1 MAEAKKTTSN
11 VGTLVLNRVDEM
23 CKVGFTMPKDYNYV
37 NAVKATMLKL
47 QDVKDKN
54 GKPALEVCTPS
65 SIQSALFS
73 MVVKGLDVSKN
84 QAYLVC
90 YGDQLQ
96 LQESYFGKVLQVKR
110 IFPEWEPRPNI
121 VHADDT
127 FKYTVNP
134 DTGRR
139 ELVEHTQSLE
149 NLDKPILGGY
159 IYLPCADGG
168 KDLYIMTI
176 KQIIAAWNKS
186 RSGGATAKQFPE
198 KMAMKTLVNSG
209 CNIIINSTPSQSNI
223 ADNSDDP
230 NAPEPVTEYADAEEV
245 VEVHE
250 LPDAPQYVDTET
262 GEIKANAQEQAEP
275 AEHTSTADDDSDF

>member
-65 SIQSALFS
+65 SIQSALFT

-90 YGDQLQ
+90 YGEQLQ

-110 IFPEWEPRPNI
+110 IFPDWEPRPNI

-127 FKYTVNP
+127 FKYKVNP
-134 DTGRR
+134 ETGRR

-149 NLDKPILGGY
+149 NLDKPIVGGY

-168 KDLYIMTI
+168 KDLYCMTY
-176 KQIIAAWNKS
+176 KQIVSAWQKS
-186 RSGGATAKQFPE
+186 RSGGATAKAFPE

-209 CNIIINSTPSQSNI
+209 CTMVINSTPSQSSF

-230 NAPEPVTEYADAEEV
+230 NAPESAQEFDYAEEV

-250 LPDAPQYVDTET
+250 LPDAPQDVDTDT
-262 GEIKANAQEQAEP
+262 GEIKNEPVPEAPAQAQ
-275 AEHTSTADDDSDF
+275 TQNDDSDF

>member
-65 SIQSALFS
+65 SIQSALFA

-90 YGDQLQ
+90 YGEQLQ

-121 VHADDT
+121 VHEGDT

-134 DTGRR
+134 ETGRR

-209 CNIIINSTPSQSNI
+209 CTMVINSTPSQSNI

-230 NAPEPVTEYADAEEV
+230 NAPEPVPEYAEAEEI

-262 GEIKANAQEQAEP
+262 GEIKEEPTTEAPAQA
-275 AEHTSTADDDSDF
+275 HTQDDDSDF

>member
-47 QDVKDKN
+47 QEVKDKN

-90 YGDQLQ
+90 YGEQLQ

-110 IFPEWEPRPNI
+110 IFPDWEPRPNI

-134 DTGRR
+134 ETGRK

-149 NLDKPILGGY
+149 NLDKPIVGGY

-168 KDLYIMTI
+168 KDLYVMTA
-176 KQIIAAWNKS
+176 KQIAAAWSKS

-198 KMAMKTLVNSG
+198 KMAMKTIVNSG
-209 CNIIINSTPSQSNI
+209 CTMVINSTPSQSNI

-230 NAPEPVTEYADAEEV
+230 NAPEPAQEFDYAEEV

-250 LPDAPQYVDTET
+250 LPDAPQDVDTEKC
-262 GEIKANAQEQAEP
+262 EIKNEPVPEAPAQAQ
-275 AEHTSTADDDSDF
+275 TQNDDSDF

>member
-1 MAEAKKTTSN
+1 MAETKKTSSN
-11 VGTLVLNRVDEM
+11 VGQLVLSRVDEM
-23 CKVGFTMPKDYNYV
+23 CKIGFTMPKDYNYV

-47 QDVKDKN
+47 QEVKDKN
-54 GKPALEVCTPS
+54 GKPALEVCTTA

-84 QAYLVC
+84 QAYLVV
-90 YGDQLQ
+90 YNDKLQ

-110 IFPEWEPRPNI
+110 IFPDWEPRPNI
-121 VHADDT
+121 VHEGDT
-127 FKYTVNP
+127 FKYAVNP
-134 DTGRR
+134 ETGRR

-149 NLDKPILGGY
+149 NLDKPIVGGY

-168 KDLYIMTI
+168 KDLYCMTY
-176 KQIIAAWNKS
+176 KQIVAAWNKS

-230 NAPEPVTEYADAEEV
+230 NAPEPVPEYADAEEI

-262 GEIKANAQEQAEP
+262 GEIKNEP
-275 AEHTSTADDDSDF
+275 APEAPVQVQTHDDDSDF

>member
-23 CKVGFTMPKDYNYV
+23 CKIGFTMPKDYNYV

-47 QDVKDKN
+47 QEVKDKN
-54 GKPALEVCTPS
+54 GKPALEVCTPA

-84 QAYLVC
+84 QAYLVV
-90 YGDQLQ
+90 YNDKLQ

-121 VHADDT
+121 VHEGDT
-127 FKYTVNP
+127 FKYAVNP
-134 DTGRR
+134 ETGRR

-149 NLDKPILGGY
+149 NLDKPIVGGY

-168 KDLYIMTI
+168 KDLYCMTI
-176 KQIIAAWNKS
+176 KQIMASWSKS

-209 CNIIINSTPSQSNI
+209 CTMVINSTPSQSNI

-230 NAPEPVTEYADAEEV
+230 NAPEPTQEYADAEEV

-250 LPDAPQYVDTET
+250 LPDAPQDVDTET
-262 GEIKANAQEQAEP
+262 GEIKNEPVPEAPVQAQE
-275 AEHTSTADDDSDF
+275 HDDDSDF

>member
-65 SIQSALFS
+65 SIQSALFT

-90 YGDQLQ
+90 YGEQLQ

-121 VHADDT
+121 VHEGDT

-176 KQIIAAWNKS
+176 KQIIAAWSKS

-198 KMAMKTLVNSG
+198 KMAMKTIVNSG
-209 CNIIINSTPSQSNI
+209 CTMVINSTPSQSNI

-230 NAPEPVTEYADAEEV
+230 NAPETEPEYAYAEEV
-245 VEVHE
+245 VEVQE

-262 GEIKANAQEQAEP
+262 GEIKDEPTTEEP
-275 AEHTSTADDDSDF
+275 AQAHTQDDDSDF

>member
-47 QDVKDKN
+47 QEVKDKN
-54 GKPALEVCTPS
+54 GKPALEVCTPA
-65 SIQSALFS
+65 SIQSALFA

-84 QAYLVC
+84 QAYLVV
-90 YGDQLQ
+90 YNDKLQ

-121 VHADDT
+121 VHEGDT
-127 FKYTVNP
+127 FKYAVNP
-134 DTGRR
+134 ETGRR

-149 NLDKPILGGY
+149 NLDKPIVGGY

-168 KDLYIMTI
+168 KDLYCMTY
-176 KQIIAAWNKS
+176 KQIVVAWNKS

-209 CNIIINSTPSQSNI
+209 CTMVINSTPSQSNI

-230 NAPEPVTEYADAEEV
+230 NAPEPAQEFDYAEEI

-250 LPDAPQYVDTET
+250 LPDAPHDVDTET
-262 GEIKANAQEQAEP
+262 GEIKNEPVPEAPAQAQ
-275 AEHTSTADDDSDF
+275 TQNDDSDF

>member
-1 MAEAKKTTSN
+1 MSEAKKTTSN

-90 YGDQLQ
+90 YGQQLQ

-121 VHADDT
+121 IHEGDT
-127 FKYTVNP
+127 FKYAVNP
-134 DTGRR
+134 ETGRR

-149 NLDKPILGGY
+149 NLDKPIVGGY

-168 KDLYIMTI
+168 KDLYCMTI
-176 KQIIAAWNKS
+176 KQIMASWSKS

-209 CNIIINSTPSQSNI
+209 CTMVINSTPSQSSF

-230 NAPEPVTEYADAEEV
+230 NAPEPAPEYAYAEEV
-245 VEVHE
+245 VEVQE

-262 GEIKANAQEQAEP
+262 GEIKNEPVPEAPAQN
-275 AEHTSTADDDSDF
+275 HTQDDDSDF

>member
-23 CKVGFTMPKDYNYV
+23 CKVGFSMPKDYNYV

-90 YGDQLQ
+90 YGQQLQ

-110 IFPEWEPRPNI
+110 IFPDWEPRPNI
-121 VHADDT
+121 VHEGDT

-134 DTGRR
+134 ETGRR

-149 NLDKPILGGY
+149 NLDKPIVGGY

-168 KDLYIMTI
+168 KDLYCMTI
-176 KQIIAAWNKS
+176 KQIMASWSKS
-186 RSGGATAKQFPE
+186 RSGGATAKAFPE

-209 CNIIINSTPSQSNI
+209 CTMVINSTPSQSNI

-230 NAPEPVTEYADAEEV
+230 NAPEPEPEYAYAEEV
-245 VEVHE
+245 VEVKE

-262 GEIKANAQEQAEP
+262 GEIKNEPVPEATVQAQE
-275 AEHTSTADDDSDF
+275 HDDDSDF

>member
-1 MAEAKKTTSN
+1 MSETKKTSSN
-11 VGTLVLNRVDEM
+11 VGQLVLSRVEAM
-23 CKVGFTMPKDYNYV
+23 CQVGFTMPKDYNYV

-47 QDVKDKN
+47 QEVKDKN
-54 GKPALEVCTPS
+54 GKSALEVCTPS

-84 QAYLVC
+84 QAYLVV
-90 YGDQLQ
+90 YNDKLQ

-134 DTGRR
+134 ETGRR

-176 KQIIAAWNKS
+176 KQIIAAWSKS

-209 CNIIINSTPSQSNI
+209 CTMVINSTPSQSNI

-230 NAPEPVTEYADAEEV
+230 NAPEPVQEYADAEEI
-245 VEVHE
+245 VEVKE

-262 GEIKANAQEQAEP
+262 GEINESAQEPSAP

>member
-90 YGDQLQ
+90 YGQQLQ

-121 VHADDT
+121 VHEGDT

-134 DTGRR
+134 GTGRR

-149 NLDKPILGGY
+149 NLDKPIVGGY

-168 KDLYIMTI
+168 KDLYCMTI
-176 KQIIAAWNKS
+176 KQIMASWSKS

-209 CNIIINSTPSQSNI
+209 CTMVINSTPSQSNI

-230 NAPEPVTEYADAEEV
+230 NAPETEPEYAYAEEV
-245 VEVHE
+245 VEVQE

-262 GEIKANAQEQAEP
+262 GEIKNEPAPEAPVHAQE
-275 AEHTSTADDDSDF
+275 HDDDSDF

>member
-47 QDVKDKN
+47 QEVKDKN
-54 GKPALEVCTPS
+54 GKPALEVCTPA
-65 SIQSALFS
+65 SIQSALFA

-90 YGDQLQ
+90 YGQQLQ

-110 IFPEWEPRPNI
+110 IFPDWEPRPNV

-134 DTGRR
+134 ETGRK

-149 NLDKPILGGY
+149 NLDKPIVGGY

-168 KDLYIMTI
+168 KDLYVMTA
-176 KQIIAAWNKS
+176 KQIAAAWSKS

-198 KMAMKTLVNSG
+198 KMAMKTIVNSG
-209 CNIIINSTPSQSNI
+209 CTMVINSTPSQSNI

-230 NAPEPVTEYADAEEV
+230 NAPEPTQEFDYAEEV

-250 LPDAPQYVDTET
+250 LPDAPQSVDTET
-262 GEIKANAQEQAEP
+262 GEIKDEPVPEAPAQAQ
-275 AEHTSTADDDSDF
+275 TQNDDSDF

>member
-1 MAEAKKTTSN
+1 MSETKKTSSN
-11 VGTLVLNRVDEM
+11 VGQLVLSRVDEM

-65 SIQSALFS
+65 SIQSALFT

-127 FKYTVNP
+127 FKYAVNP

-149 NLDKPILGGY
+149 NLDKPIVGGY

-168 KDLYIMTI
+168 KDLYCMTY
-176 KQIIAAWNKS
+176 KQIVSAWQKS

-209 CNIIINSTPSQSNI
+209 CTMVINSTPSQSNI

-230 NAPEPVTEYADAEEV
+230 NAPEPTQEFDYAEEV

-250 LPDAPQYVDTET
+250 LPDAPQDVDTET
-262 GEIKANAQEQAEP
+262 GEINNEPVPEAPAQAQ
-275 AEHTSTADDDSDF
+275 TQNDDSDF

>member
-47 QDVKDKN
+47 QEVKDKN

-90 YGDQLQ
+90 YGQQLQ

-121 VHADDT
+121 VHEGDT
-127 FKYTVNP
+127 FKYAVNP
-134 DTGRR
+134 ETGRK

-149 NLDKPILGGY
+149 NLDKPIVGGY

-168 KDLYIMTI
+168 KDLYCMTI
-176 KQIIAAWNKS
+176 KQIMASWSKS

-209 CNIIINSTPSQSNI
+209 CTMVINSTPSQSNI

-230 NAPEPVTEYADAEEV
+230 NAPEPTQEYADAEEV

-250 LPDAPQYVDTET
+250 LPDAPQDVDTET
-262 GEIKANAQEQAEP
+262 GEIKNEPVPEAPVQAQE
-275 AEHTSTADDDSDF
+275 HDDDSDF

>member
-23 CKVGFTMPKDYNYV
+23 CKIGFTMPKDYNYV

-90 YGDQLQ
+90 YGQQLQ

-121 VHADDT
+121 VHEGDT
-127 FKYTVNP
+127 FKYAVNP
-134 DTGRR
+134 ETGRR

-149 NLDKPILGGY
+149 NLDKPIVGGY

-168 KDLYIMTI
+168 KDLYCMTI
-176 KQIIAAWNKS
+176 KQIMASWSKS
-186 RSGGATAKQFPE
+186 RSGGATAKAFPE

-209 CNIIINSTPSQSNI
+209 CTMVINSTPSQSNI

-230 NAPEPVTEYADAEEV
+230 NAPEPVPEYAYAEEV
-245 VEVHE
+245 VEVQE
-250 LPDAPQYVDTET
+250 LPDAPQDVDTET
-262 GEIKANAQEQAEP
+262 GEIKNEP
-275 AEHTSTADDDSDF
+275 APEAPVQAHENDDDSDF

>member
-23 CKVGFTMPKDYNYV
+23 CKIGFTMPKDYNYV

-47 QDVKDKN
+47 QEVKDKN

-65 SIQSALFS
+65 SIQSALFT

-90 YGDQLQ
+90 YGEQLQ

-121 VHADDT
+121 VHEGDT

-134 DTGRR
+134 ETGRR

-198 KMAMKTLVNSG
+198 KMAMKTIVNSG
-209 CNIIINSTPSQSNI
+209 CTMVINSTPSQSTV

-230 NAPEPVTEYADAEEV
+230 NAPETEPEYAYAEEV
-245 VEVHE
+245 VEVKE

-262 GEIKANAQEQAEP
+262 GEIKDEPTTEAPAQAQ
-275 AEHTSTADDDSDF
+275 TQDDDSDF

>member
-23 CKVGFTMPKDYNYV
+23 CKVGFSMPKDYNYV

-90 YGDQLQ
+90 YGQQLQ

-121 VHADDT
+121 VHEGDT
-127 FKYTVNP
+127 FKYAVNP
-134 DTGRR
+134 ETGRR

-149 NLDKPILGGY
+149 NLDKPIVGGY

-168 KDLYIMTI
+168 KDLYCMTI
-176 KQIIAAWNKS
+176 KQIMASWSKS
-186 RSGGATAKQFPE
+186 RSGGATAKAFPE

-209 CNIIINSTPSQSNI
+209 CTMVINSTPSQSNI

-230 NAPEPVTEYADAEEV
+230 NAPEPVPEYADAEEV

-262 GEIKANAQEQAEP
+262 GEIKNEPAPEAPVQAQE
-275 AEHTSTADDDSDF
+275 HDDDSDF

>member
-65 SIQSALFS
+65 SIQSALFA

-90 YGDQLQ
+90 YGQQLQ

-121 VHADDT
+121 VHEGDT

-134 DTGRR
+134 ETGRR

-149 NLDKPILGGY
+149 NLDKPIVGGY

-168 KDLYIMTI
+168 KDLYVMTA
-176 KQIIAAWNKS
+176 KQIAAAWAKS
-186 RSGGATAKQFPE
+186 RTGGGTAKQFPE

-209 CNIIINSTPSQSNI
+209 CTMVINSTPSQSTV

-230 NAPEPVTEYADAEEV
+230 NAPETEPEYAYAEEV

-250 LPDAPQYVDTET
+250 LPAAPQDIDTET
-262 GEIKANAQEQAEP
+262 GEIKESTQEQAAPVEQAAP
-275 AEHTSTADDDSDF
+275 ADNDSDF

>member
-1 MAEAKKTTSN
+1 MAEVKKTTSN

-23 CKVGFTMPKDYNYV
+23 CKIGFTMPKDYNYV

-47 QDVKDKN
+47 QEVKDKN

-84 QAYLVC
+84 QAYLVV
-90 YGDQLQ
+90 YNDKLQ

-134 DTGRR
+134 ETGRR

-149 NLDKPILGGY
+149 NLDKPIVGGY

-168 KDLYIMTI
+168 KDLYCMTI
-176 KQIIAAWNKS
+176 KQIMASWSKS
-186 RSGGATAKQFPE
+186 RSGGATAKAFPE

-209 CNIIINSTPSQSNI
+209 CTMVINSTPSQSNI

-230 NAPEPVTEYADAEEV
+230 NAPEPAPEYADAEEI

-250 LPDAPQYVDTET
+250 LPDAPQDVDTET
-262 GEIKANAQEQAEP
+262 GEIKNEPVPEAPVQAQTQN
-275 AEHTSTADDDSDF
+275 DDSDF

>member
-23 CKVGFTMPKDYNYV
+23 CKIGFTMPKDYNYV

-47 QDVKDKN
+47 QEVKDKN
-54 GKPALEVCTPS
+54 GKPALEVCTPA

-84 QAYLVC
+84 QAYLVV
-90 YGDQLQ
+90 YNDKLQ

-127 FKYTVNP
+127 FKYAVNP
-134 DTGRR
+134 ETGRR

-149 NLDKPILGGY
+149 NLDKPIVGGY

-168 KDLYIMTI
+168 KDLYCMTY
-176 KQIIAAWNKS
+176 KQIVASWSKS

-209 CNIIINSTPSQSNI
+209 CNIIINSTPSQSSF

-230 NAPEPVTEYADAEEV
+230 NAPEPVQDYADAEEV

-250 LPDAPQYVDTET
+250 LPDAPQDVDTET
-262 GEIKANAQEQAEP
+262 GEINAQVQEQAAP
-275 AEHTSTADDDSDF
+275 AEQTSTSDDDSDF

>member
-23 CKVGFTMPKDYNYV
+23 CKIGFTMPKDYNYV

-54 GKPALEVCTPS
+54 GKPALEVCTPA

-121 VHADDT
+121 VHEGDT
-127 FKYTVNP
+127 FKYAVNP
-134 DTGRR
+134 ETGRR

-149 NLDKPILGGY
+149 NLDKPIVGGY

-168 KDLYIMTI
+168 KDLYCMTY
-176 KQIIAAWNKS
+176 KQIVASWSKS

-230 NAPEPVTEYADAEEV
+230 NAPESTPEYADAEEI
-245 VEVHE
+245 VEVKE

-262 GEIKANAQEQAEP
+262 GEIKNEPVPEAPEQAQT
-275 AEHTSTADDDSDF
+275 HDDDSDF

>member
-23 CKVGFTMPKDYNYV
+23 CKIGFTMPKDYNYV

-47 QDVKDKN
+47 QEVKDKN
-54 GKPALEVCTPS
+54 GKPALEVCTPA

-84 QAYLVC
+84 QAYLVV
-90 YGDQLQ
+90 YNDKLQ

-134 DTGRR
+134 ETGRK

-149 NLDKPILGGY
+149 NLDKPIVGGY

-168 KDLYIMTI
+168 KDLYCMTY
-176 KQIIAAWNKS
+176 KQIVAAWSKS

-230 NAPEPVTEYADAEEV
+230 NAPEPVPEYADAEEI
-245 VEVHE
+245 VEVKE

-262 GEIKANAQEQAEP
+262 GEIKNEPAPEAPVQAQEN
-275 AEHTSTADDDSDF
+275 DDDSDF

>member
-90 YGDQLQ
+90 YGEQLQ
-96 LQESYFGKVLQVKR
+96 LQESCFGKVLQVKR

-121 VHADDT
+121 VHEGDT

-134 DTGRR
+134 ETGRR

-209 CNIIINSTPSQSNI
+209 CTMVINSTPSQSTV

-230 NAPEPVTEYADAEEV
+230 NAPETEPEYAYAEEV

-250 LPDAPQYVDTET
+250 LPDAPQDVDTET
-262 GEIKANAQEQAEP
+262 GEIKNEPVPEAPVQAQE
-275 AEHTSTADDDSDF
+275 HDDDSDF

>member
-23 CKVGFTMPKDYNYV
+23 CKIGFTMPKDYNYV

-47 QDVKDKN
+47 QEVKDKN
-54 GKPALEVCTPS
+54 GKPALEVCTPA

-84 QAYLVC
+84 QAYLVV
-90 YGDQLQ
+90 YNDKLQ

-134 DTGRR
+134 ETGRR

-149 NLDKPILGGY
+149 NLDKPIVGGY

-168 KDLYIMTI
+168 KDLYCMTY
-176 KQIIAAWNKS
+176 KQIVASWSKS

-230 NAPEPVTEYADAEEV
+230 NAPEPVPEYAEAEEI
-245 VEVHE
+245 VEVKE
-250 LPDAPQYVDTET
+250 LTDAPQYVDTET
-262 GEIKANAQEQAEP
+262 GEIKDEPTPEAPAQAQP
-275 AEHTSTADDDSDF
+275 QDDDSDF

>member
-90 YGDQLQ
+90 YGQQLQ

-110 IFPEWEPRPNI
+110 IFPDWEPRPNI

-134 DTGRR
+134 ETGRK

-149 NLDKPILGGY
+149 NLDKPIVGGY

-168 KDLYIMTI
+168 KDLYVMTA
-176 KQIIAAWNKS
+176 KQIAAAWSKS

-198 KMAMKTLVNSG
+198 KMAMKTIVNSG
-209 CNIIINSTPSQSNI
+209 CTMVINSTPSQSNI

-230 NAPEPVTEYADAEEV
+230 NAPEPAQEFDYAEEV

-250 LPDAPQYVDTET
+250 LPDAPQDVDTET
-262 GEIKANAQEQAEP
+262 GENKNEPVPEAPAQAQ
-275 AEHTSTADDDSDF
+275 TQNDDSDF

>member
-47 QDVKDKN
+47 QEVKDKN
-54 GKPALEVCTPS
+54 GKPALEVCTPA

-84 QAYLVC
+84 QAYLVV
-90 YGDQLQ
+90 YNDKLQ

-110 IFPEWEPRPNI
+110 IFPDWEPRPNI

-134 DTGRR
+134 ETGRR

-149 NLDKPILGGY
+149 NLDKPIVGGY

-168 KDLYIMTI
+168 KDLYCMTY
-176 KQIIAAWNKS
+176 KQIVASWSKS

-230 NAPEPVTEYADAEEV
+230 NAPEPAPEYADAEEI
-245 VEVHE
+245 VEVKE

-262 GEIKANAQEQAEP
+262 GEIKNEHAPEAPVHAQEQ
-275 AEHTSTADDDSDF
+275 DDDSDF

>member
-47 QDVKDKN
+47 QEVKDKN
-54 GKPALEVCTPS
+54 GKPALEVCTPA

-84 QAYLVC
+84 QAYLVV
-90 YGDQLQ
+90 YNDKLQ

-110 IFPEWEPRPNI
+110 IFPDWEPRPNI

-127 FKYTVNP
+127 FKYSVNP
-134 DTGRR
+134 ETGRR

-149 NLDKPILGGY
+149 NLDKPIVGGY

-168 KDLYIMTI
+168 KDLYCMTI
-176 KQIIAAWNKS
+176 KQIMASWSKS
-186 RSGGATAKQFPE
+186 RSGGATAKAFPE

-209 CNIIINSTPSQSNI
+209 CTMVINSTPSQSNI

-230 NAPEPVTEYADAEEV
+230 NAPEPAQEFDDAEEI
-245 VEVHE
+245 VEVKE
-250 LPDAPQYVDTET
+250 LPDAPQDVDTET
-262 GEIKANAQEQAEP
+262 GEIKNDTVPEAPAQAQ
-275 AEHTSTADDDSDF
+275 TQNDDSDF

>member
-1 MAEAKKTTSN
+1 MAETKKTSSN
-11 VGTLVLNRVDEM
+11 VGQLVLSRVEEM
-23 CKVGFTMPKDYNYV
+23 CQVGFTMPKDYNYV

-90 YGDQLQ
+90 YGEQLQ

-121 VHADDT
+121 VHEGDT

-134 DTGRR
+134 ETGRR

-209 CNIIINSTPSQSNI
+209 CTMVINSTPSQSNI

-230 NAPEPVTEYADAEEV
+230 NAPEPVPEYADAEEV

-262 GEIKANAQEQAEP
+262 GEIKEEPTTEAPAQAQ
-275 AEHTSTADDDSDF
+275 TQNDDSDF

>member
-47 QDVKDKN
+47 QEVKDKN
-54 GKPALEVCTPS
+54 GQPALEVCTPS
-65 SIQSALFS
+65 SIQSALFA

-90 YGDQLQ
+90 YGQQLQ

-110 IFPEWEPRPNI
+110 IFPDWEPRPNI

-127 FKYTVNP
+127 FKYAVNP
-134 DTGRR
+134 ETGRR

-149 NLDKPILGGY
+149 NLDKPIVGGY

-168 KDLYIMTI
+168 KDLYCMTY
-176 KQIIAAWNKS
+176 KQIVAAWNKS

-209 CNIIINSTPSQSNI
+209 CTMVINSTPSQSNI

-230 NAPEPVTEYADAEEV
+230 NAPEPAQEFDYAEEI

-250 LPDAPQYVDTET
+250 LPDAPQDVDNET
-262 GEIKANAQEQAEP
+262 GEIKNEPEPEAPAQAQ
-275 AEHTSTADDDSDF
+275 TQNDDSDF

>member
-1 MAEAKKTTSN
+1 
-11 VGTLVLNRVDEM
+11 M

-47 QDVKDKN
+47 QEVKDKN
-54 GKPALEVCTPS
+54 GRSALEVCTPS

-90 YGDQLQ
+90 YGQQLQ

-121 VHADDT
+121 VHEGDT

-134 DTGRR
+134 ETGRR

-149 NLDKPILGGY
+149 NLDKPIVGGY

-168 KDLYIMTI
+168 KDLYVMTA
-176 KQIIAAWNKS
+176 KQIAAAWSKS

-198 KMAMKTLVNSG
+198 KMAMKTIVNSG
-209 CNIIINSTPSQSNI
+209 CTMVINSNPSQSTV

-230 NAPEPVTEYADAEEV
+230 NAPEHVPEYAEAEEI

-262 GEIKANAQEQAEP
+262 GEIKDEPTTEEP
-275 AEHTSTADDDSDF
+275 AQAQTQNDDSDF

>member
-23 CKVGFTMPKDYNYV
+23 CKIGFTMPKDYNYV

-47 QDVKDKN
+47 QEVKDKN
-54 GKPALEVCTPS
+54 GKPALEVCTPA

-84 QAYLVC
+84 QAYLVV
-90 YGDQLQ
+90 YNDKLQ

-127 FKYTVNP
+127 FKYAVNP

-149 NLDKPILGGY
+149 NLDKPIVGGY

-168 KDLYIMTI
+168 KDLYCMTI
-176 KQIIAAWNKS
+176 KQIMASWSKS

-209 CNIIINSTPSQSNI
+209 CTMVINSTPSQSNI

-230 NAPEPVTEYADAEEV
+230 NAPETESEYADAEEV

-250 LPDAPQYVDTET
+250 LPAAPQDIDTET
-262 GEIKANAQEQAEP
+262 GEIKEQAQEPSAPSEQDAP
-275 AEHTSTADDDSDF
+275 TDDDSDF

>member
-1 MAEAKKTTSN
+1 MAETKKTSSN
-11 VGTLVLNRVDEM
+11 VGQLVLSRVEEM
-23 CKVGFTMPKDYNYV
+23 CQVGFTMPKDYNYV

-65 SIQSALFS
+65 SIQSALFT

-90 YGDQLQ
+90 YGEQLQ

-121 VHADDT
+121 VHEGDT

-134 DTGRR
+134 ETGRR

-209 CNIIINSTPSQSNI
+209 CTMVINSTPSQSTV

-230 NAPEPVTEYADAEEV
+230 NAPEPVPEYADAEEV

-250 LPDAPQYVDTET
+250 LPDAPQDGYIVT
-262 GEIKANAQEQAEP
+262 GEIKAQAQEPSAPSEQDAP
-275 AEHTSTADDDSDF
+275 TDDDSDF

>member
-11 VGTLVLNRVDEM
+11 VGTLVLNRVEEM
-23 CKVGFTMPKDYNYV
+23 CQVGFTMPKDYNYV

-47 QDVKDKN
+47 QEVKDKN
-54 GKPALEVCTPS
+54 GKPALEVCTPA

-84 QAYLVC
+84 QAYLVV
-90 YGDQLQ
+90 YNDKLQ

-121 VHADDT
+121 VHEGDT
-127 FKYTVNP
+127 FKYAVNP
-134 DTGRR
+134 ETGRR

-149 NLDKPILGGY
+149 NLDKPIVGGY

-168 KDLYIMTI
+168 KDLYCMTY
-176 KQIIAAWNKS
+176 KQIVASWSKS

-230 NAPEPVTEYADAEEV
+230 NAPESTPEYADAEEI

-262 GEIKANAQEQAEP
+262 GEIKNEPVPEAPEQAQT
-275 AEHTSTADDDSDF
+275 HDDDSDF

>member
-47 QDVKDKN
+47 QEVKDKN

-65 SIQSALFS
+65 SIQSALFA

-90 YGDQLQ
+90 YGQQLQ

-121 VHADDT
+121 VHEGDT

-134 DTGRR
+134 ETGRR

-149 NLDKPILGGY
+149 NLDKPIVGGY

-168 KDLYIMTI
+168 KDLYCMTY
-176 KQIIAAWNKS
+176 KQIVAAWNKS

-209 CNIIINSTPSQSNI
+209 CTMVINSTPSQSSF

-230 NAPEPVTEYADAEEV
+230 NAPEPTQEFDYAEEV
-245 VEVHE
+245 VEVKE
-250 LPDAPQYVDTET
+250 LPAAPQDVDTET
-262 GEIKANAQEQAEP
+262 GEIKNEPEPEPPVQAQE
-275 AEHTSTADDDSDF
+275 HDDDSDF

>member
-11 VGTLVLNRVDEM
+11 VGTLVLNRVEEM
-23 CKVGFTMPKDYNYV
+23 CQVGFTMPKDYNYV

-47 QDVKDKN
+47 QEVKDKN
-54 GKPALEVCTPS
+54 GKPALEVCTPA

-84 QAYLVC
+84 QAYLVV
-90 YGDQLQ
+90 YNDKLQ

-121 VHADDT
+121 VHEGDT
-127 FKYTVNP
+127 FKYAVNP
-134 DTGRR
+134 ETGRR
-139 ELVEHTQSLE
+139 ELLEHTQSLE
-149 NLDKPILGGY
+149 NLDKPIVGGY

-168 KDLYIMTI
+168 KDLYCMTY
-176 KQIIAAWNKS
+176 KQIVASWSKS

-230 NAPEPVTEYADAEEV
+230 NAPESTPEYADAEEV
-245 VEVHE
+245 VEVKE
-250 LPDAPQYVDTET
+250 LPDAQQYVDTET
-262 GEIKANAQEQAEP
+262 GEIKESTQEQAAPVEQAAP
-275 AEHTSTADDDSDF
+275 ADNDSDF

>member
-11 VGTLVLNRVDEM
+11 VGTLVLNRVDEI
-23 CKVGFTMPKDYNYV
+23 CKIGFTMPKDYNYV

-47 QDVKDKN
+47 QEVKDKN

-84 QAYLVC
+84 QAYLVV
-90 YGDQLQ
+90 YNDKLQ

-121 VHADDT
+121 VHEGDT

-134 DTGRR
+134 ETGRR

-209 CNIIINSTPSQSNI
+209 CTMVINSTPSQSTV

-230 NAPEPVTEYADAEEV
+230 NAPETEPEYAYAEEV
-245 VEVHE
+245 VEVKE

-262 GEIKANAQEQAEP
+262 GEIKDEPTQEAPAQDK
-275 AEHTSTADDDSDF
+275 EHDDDSDF

>member
-47 QDVKDKN
+47 QEVKDKN

-65 SIQSALFS
+65 SIQSALFA

-90 YGDQLQ
+90 YGQQLQ

-121 VHADDT
+121 VHEGDT

-134 DTGRR
+134 ETGRR

-209 CNIIINSTPSQSNI
+209 CTMVINSTPSQSTV

-230 NAPEPVTEYADAEEV
+230 NAPEPVPEYADAEEV
-245 VEVHE
+245 VEVQE
-250 LPDAPQYVDTET
+250 LPAAPQDVDTET
-262 GEIKANAQEQAEP
+262 GEIKDEPTTEAPAQAQ
-275 AEHTSTADDDSDF
+275 TQDDDSDF

>member
-47 QDVKDKN
+47 QEVKDKN

-90 YGDQLQ
+90 YGQQLQ

-110 IFPEWEPRPNI
+110 IFPDWEPRPNI
-121 VHADDT
+121 VHEGDT
-127 FKYTVNP
+127 FKYKVNP
-134 DTGRR
+134 ETGRR

-149 NLDKPILGGY
+149 NLDKPIVGGY

-168 KDLYIMTI
+168 KDLYCMTY
-176 KQIIAAWNKS
+176 KQIVASWSKS

-209 CNIIINSTPSQSNI
+209 CTMVINSTPSQSSF

-230 NAPEPVTEYADAEEV
+230 NAPEPTQEFDYAEEV

-250 LPDAPQYVDTET
+250 LPAAPQDVDNET
-262 GEIKANAQEQAEP
+262 GEIKESTQEQAAPVEQAAP
-275 AEHTSTADDDSDF
+275 ADNDSDF